1 MMQTGGGALG
11 GWSQLI
17 VGHQWPSEMTI
28 AGLHAWI
35 ENRGQI
41 ANAHDN
47 IADLLNAAKTGPL
60 AVQQGKT
67 ADALVQVFDEGEQL
81 ARDVA
86 RKNGVKKDSYTAALS
101 SVHNLRGKLSDIADR
116 YNQEINKIL
125 AIEGAGCDQ
134 DAAHP

>member
-1 MMQTGGGALG
+1 MQTGGGSLG

-28 AGLHAWI
+28 AGLNSWI

-41 ANAHDN
+41 ANAHHN

-60 AVQQGKT
+60 AVQQGRT
-67 ADALVQVFDEGEQL
+67 ADALVQLFDEGEQL

-86 RKNGVKKDSYTAALS
+86 QKNGVKKDSYTAALS
-101 SVHNLRGKLSDIADR
+101 SVHNLRENLTSIADR
-116 YNQEINKIL
+116 YNQQIDKIIQSNEPA
-125 AIEGAGCDQ
+125 AIKL
-134 DAAHP
+134 